1 MRWHLA
7 KKDCRFGLADTNRI
21 VAISAG
27 ACGDADATLNFET
40 WGYTTAGPTPC
51 NPATMFGYT

>member
-1 MRWHLA
+1 MA